1 MKSILKSIHLAAE
14 IFTVPILVTTVIIAH
29 MIGPGALAHRDMQR
43 QANYSTSHGKQQP
56 AATDLR
62 EC

>member
-29 MIGPGALAHRDMQR
+29 MIGPGALEHRDAQR
-43 QANYSTSHGKQQP
+43 QAKYSTSHGKQQP
-56 AATDLR
+56 SAHAPR

>member
-29 MIGPGALAHRDMQR
+29 MIGTDASVHRDMQR
-43 QANYSTSHGKQQP
+43 QAKYSTSHGKQQP
-56 AATDLR
+56 AVPDPK